1 MATKAEIRE
10 LYRRDNGGQVP
21 PSVDRQLDKFQEDGN
36 GIHTIDYSGLF
47 IGAGLPE
54 RYLSVYEI
62 VKGITEGIHKEYM
75 DLGRTMYR
83 SEDLLREIGSMGD
96 LPGGE

>member
-1 MATKAEIRE
+1 MATKDEIRE
-10 LYRRDNGGQVP
+10 MYRRDNGGEVP
-21 PSVDRQLDKFQEDGN
+21 PAVERQLDKFPEDDN
-36 GIHTIDYSGLF
+36 GIHTIDCSVLL
-47 IGAGLPE
+47 ADAEPV
-54 RYLSVYEI
+54 RYLSAYEI
-62 VKGITEGIHKEYM
+62 VKGITEGIQREYM

>member
-1 MATKAEIRE
+1 MVSKDEIRE
-10 LYRRDNGGQVP
+10 MYRRTIGGQVP
-21 PSVDRQLDKFQEDGN
+21 ASVDRQLDKYQEDRN
-36 GIHTIDYSGLF
+36 GIHTVDYSGLL
-47 IGAGLPE
+47 ADAEPV
-54 RYLSVYEI
+54 RYLSAYEI
-62 VKGITEGIHKEYM
+62 VKGITEGIQREYM